1 MMAGNE
7 EGGVE
12 HKAFGQIVTALRK
25 EQIDF
30 ASGHSWSQ
38 HRLADE
44 TGLTARIV
52 GKIERGEQARLDRE
66 ILEGLARAFQLT
78 SFERREFFAM
88 ASEAADASL
97 VRAALG
103 SEEVFAQVW
112 ALLDTLCAPAFL
124 MDPFA
129 DVIGVNRALLAF
141 HDLNLAQLKAVRT
154 TAAGANNIAMLLAPG
169 GRLRQ
174 MLGRGW
180 RPIALANVQQWRAM
194 TLRYRHTARFRQ
206 LFSALSAYPDFY
218 GLWEDSHGEGYDD
231 YSRLRSYSYLHG
243 AHGPVVY
250 TVFTNTSIS
259 GYGELY
265 LSTFVPQ
272 DRVTTVLFQELA
284 GKRGEA
290 LSLAPWPNPSL
301 GFSF

>member
-1 MMAGNE
+1 M
-7 EGGVE
+7 E

-38 HRLADE
+38 NRLADE
-44 TGLTARIV
+44 TGLTLRIV
-52 GKIERGEQARLDRE
+52 GKIERGEQARLDRA
-66 ILEGLARAFQLT
+66 ILEGLAQAFQLT

-88 ASEAADASL
+88 ASEVTDAGL

-112 ALLDTLCAPAFL
+112 ALLDSLCAPAFL

-129 DVIGVNRALLAF
+129 DVIGVNRALLDF
-141 HDLNLAQLKAVRT
+141 HDLNLVQLKAARE
-154 TAAGANNIAMLLAPG
+154 TAGGANNIAWLLAPDG
-169 GRLRQ
+169 GLRQ

-218 GLWEDSHGEGYDD
+218 GLWADSHEDGYDD
-231 YSRLRSYSYLHG
+231 FSRLRSYSYLHG
-243 AHGPVVY
+243 AHGPVAY

-272 DRVTTVLFQELA
+272 NGVTTALFEELA

-301 GFSF
+301 G